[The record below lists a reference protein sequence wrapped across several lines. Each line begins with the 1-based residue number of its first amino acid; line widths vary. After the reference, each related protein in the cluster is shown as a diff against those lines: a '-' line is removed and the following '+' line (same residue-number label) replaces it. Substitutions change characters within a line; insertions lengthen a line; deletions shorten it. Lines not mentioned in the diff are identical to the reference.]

1 MVTDRC
7 VPPPGPGQDERPSIR
22 VAVAASMLRHGR
34 HPVEIAEVTG
44 VPLAMVALIAEH
56 LDPGHPPAPACP
68 RQGPRECLPH
78 RTRREHHRD
87 LLADQRAGADPAHQT
102 QAGADHGSWGSRSG
116 PLRVRRHHRIITLI
130 GLVWISNVAVSIA
143 AVVHHLHLLALIS
156 TALSAVL
163 VIMPLSLLVIGAL
176 SRSLPHPRHRR

>member
-1 MVTDRC
+1 MVTDRR
-7 VPPPGPGQDERPSIR
+7 VPPPDPSQDERPSIR

-56 LDPGHPPAPACP
+56 LDPRHPPAPPCP
-68 RQGPRECLPH
+68 RQGPPE
-78 RTRREHHRD
+78 RRPTEPD
-87 LLADQRAGADPAHQT
+87 ASITAISSPI
-102 QAGADHGSWGSRSG
+102 SG
-116 PLRVRRHHRIITLI
+116 PVQTPTTRPRPVQIADRGVRAAAPSRVRRHHRSIALI
-130 GLVWISNVAVSIA
+130 GLGWISNTTVSIA

-156 TALSAVL
+156 AALSTVL

-176 SRSLPHPRHRR
+176 SRSLPRSRHRR